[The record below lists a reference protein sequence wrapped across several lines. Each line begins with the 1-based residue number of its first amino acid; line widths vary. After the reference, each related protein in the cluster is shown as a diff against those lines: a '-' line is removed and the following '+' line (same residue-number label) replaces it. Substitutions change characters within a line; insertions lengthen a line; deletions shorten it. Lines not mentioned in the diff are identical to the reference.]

1 MKKEFLVISAFVI
14 ITAFSFISMADING
28 RWIGSLKL
36 PGDDHF
42 PLSYTFKVDSGKLT
56 GTAHA
61 PQGDVAI
68 TDGMINGDNFS
79 FSIPVPG
86 GSSPHTGKVYAD
98 SIGMDLVYKGQH
110 LHATL
115 KRDKS

>member
-1 MKKEFLVISAFVI
+1 MKKEFLIVCAFVA
-14 ITAFSFISMADING
+14 ITAFSFISMANING
-28 RWIGSLKL
+28 KWTGALKL
-36 PGDDHF
+36 PDDSDF
-42 PLSYTFKVDSGKLT
+42 PLSYTFKVDSGRLT

-61 PQGDVAI
+61 PQGDVTI

-86 GSSPHTGKVYAD
+86 GTSPHTGKVYQD
-98 SIGMDLVYKGQH
+98 SLSMNLVYKGQH

-115 KRDKS
+115 VRSN

>member
-1 MKKEFLVISAFVI
+1 MKKEFLIVSAFVI
-14 ITAFSFISMADING
+14 LAAFSFISMANING
-28 RWIGSLKL
+28 KWTGALKL
-36 PGDDHF
+36 PGDGDF

-86 GSSPHTGKVYAD
+86 GTSPHTGKVYQD
-98 SIGMDLVYKGQH
+98 SLSMNLVYKGQH

-115 KRDKS
+115 VRGN